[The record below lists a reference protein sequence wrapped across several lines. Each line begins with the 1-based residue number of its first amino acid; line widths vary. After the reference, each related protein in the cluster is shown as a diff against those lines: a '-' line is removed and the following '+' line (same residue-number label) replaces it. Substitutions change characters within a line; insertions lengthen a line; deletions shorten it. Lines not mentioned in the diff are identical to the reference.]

1 MTTPIPEFD
10 VEECPAVSGLKLLS
24 GKWKP
29 QIFRLVMLGP
39 VRFNT
44 LLRQLP
50 GANKQSLSVALRE
63 MERAQLLQKNIISQ
77 KPLHIEYVVTDKGR
91 SILHIFHGLE
101 AITVNDIINGNKK
114 KQQ

>member
-1 MTTPIPEFD
+1 MTTYIPEFNVD
-10 VEECPAVSGLKLLS
+10 ECPAVSGLKLLS

-29 QIFRLVMLGP
+29 HIFRLAMLGP

-63 MERAQLLQKNIISQ
+63 LEQAKLLQKNIIKL
-77 KPLHIEYVVTDKGR
+77 KPLHIEYLITEKGR

-101 AITVNDIINGNKK
+101 EITVNDIVEENKK
-114 KQQ
+114 KH